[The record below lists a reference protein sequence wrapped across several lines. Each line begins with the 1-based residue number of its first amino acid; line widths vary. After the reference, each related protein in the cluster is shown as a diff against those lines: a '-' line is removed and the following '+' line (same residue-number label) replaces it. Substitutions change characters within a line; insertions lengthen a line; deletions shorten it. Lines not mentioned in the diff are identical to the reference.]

1 MIITSVAE
9 VTIRATRR
17 ALPGYGA
24 SSSLSHS
31 QSHLDPF
38 GGRSVCARDAISTP
52 AYDNDGGLTHAK
64 QVCRRVF
71 NAHSNWKTGR
81 QMNPVESPLHIRQT
95 LVEASNDVSVRSH
108 AETHTIYDP

>member
-1 MIITSVAE
+1 M
-9 VTIRATRR
+9 TIRATNCS
-17 ALPGYGA
+17 LPGYGA
-24 SSSLSHS
+24 SSPLSHPKS
-31 QSHLDPF
+31 QLDWLLEA
-38 GGRSVCARDAISTP
+38 GKACAIDAISVP

-81 QMNPVESPLHIRQT
+81 QMDPVESPLHIRQT

-108 AETHTIYDP
+108 AERHTIYDP